1 MALIVLTSASGSP
14 GVTSTALGLAMTWP
28 RPVILV
34 DADPTGARAIPA
46 GYFGGAQLPN
56 DHTII
61 DLAVSHRQG
70 TLAEDLPLMLIPVPC
85 TGVQLLSG
93 PQNHYQARALDSLWE
108 PLGGVFKSLERTGQ
122 DVIVDAGR
130 LGLEGFAMKLTT
142 QADLA
147 LLVTRSNLPAL
158 VAASSWATTLR
169 ESFTRAGALDSL
181 GVLAVGPGKPYDNRE
196 IAKVL
201 ERPVI
206 ASVAWDPSSAEVYT
220 YGAKPPRKFEA
231 SNLTKSLRAAV
242 QSVLACVTRSRAQLG
257 VATEVILR

>member
-56 DHTII
+56 DHTIV

-70 TLAEDLPLMLIPVPC
+70 TLAEDLPRMLMPIPG
-85 TGVQLLSG
+85 TRVQLLSG
-93 PQNHYQARALDSLWE
+93 PQNHFQARALDSMWE

-147 LLVTRSNLPAL
+147 MLVTRSHLPAL
-158 VAASSWATTLR
+158 VAASSWATIR
-169 ESFTRAGALDSL
+169 MKPI
-181 GVLAVGPGKPYDNRE
+181 GVR
-196 IAKVL
+196 
-201 ERPVI
+201 R
-206 ASVAWDPSSAEVYT
+206 
-220 YGAKPPRKFEA
+220 
-231 SNLTKSLRAAV
+231 AV
-242 QSVLACVTRSRAQLG
+242 QPGGTTTVESYSSITIGPAAGLSDRSARPMTG
-257 VATEVILR
+257 VCTWPMPLPK